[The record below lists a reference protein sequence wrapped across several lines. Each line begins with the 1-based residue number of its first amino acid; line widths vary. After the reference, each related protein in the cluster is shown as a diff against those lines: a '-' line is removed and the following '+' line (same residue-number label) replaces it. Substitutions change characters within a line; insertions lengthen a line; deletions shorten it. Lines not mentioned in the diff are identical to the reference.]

1 MNSIAT
7 IIGNKLR
14 TVKNSV
20 MITIYTE
27 AVNDAAA
34 TVIDNV
40 RNKFYTIFKTAERW
54 V

>member
-1 MNSIAT
+1 MNTITT
-7 IIGNKLR
+7 IICNKLR
-14 TVKNSV
+14 TIKDSV
-20 MITIYTE
+20 VITIYTE

-40 RNKFYTIFKTAERW
+40 RNKFYTIFETAKRW